1 MSTGRL
7 CRPLSPWRS
16 RRTAAR
22 KNPLTA
28 NAETLQSLR
37 FRKLGGRTQVKQLVR
52 ENILEIEPYP
62 PGKPIKEVER
72 ELGIKEAVK
81 MASNENPLGPS
92 PKALEAMR
100 QAISDTNLYPDGSAY
115 YLKRALAEH
124 LNVGEE
130 NIILGN
136 GSDEIIRMIVETF
149 LNEDE
154 EAVIAQPAF
163 IIYQIAVKVMN
174 GKCRIVNLRNFT
186 HDLVAMGKAVND
198 KTKLVFIANPNNP
211 TGTMVSDEE
220 VGTFMNKIS
229 DEVIVV
235 FDEAYYEYIIRDDF
249 PQTINYVRQGRN
261 VITLR
266 TFSKIYGLAGLRIGY
281 GVAREDLIRDMN
293 RVRQPFN
300 TNCLAQV
307 AALAALKDKEHIER
321 SSSINR
327 EGKDFIYEELD
338 KLKISY
344 VPSEANFILID
355 LKQDGKAIS
364 QKLMQEGIIVRPMGM
379 YGLPDFIRVT
389 IGTIQQNEKF
399 IKALE
404 EAI

>member
-1 MSTGRL
+1 
-7 CRPLSPWRS
+7 
-16 RRTAAR
+16 
-22 KNPLTA
+22 
-28 NAETLQSLR
+28 
-37 FRKLGGRTQVKQLVR
+37 
-52 ENILEIEPYP
+52 
-62 PGKPIKEVER
+62 
-72 ELGIKEAVK
+72 
-81 MASNENPLGPS
+81 
-92 PKALEAMR
+92 
-100 QAISDTNLYPDGSAY
+100 
-115 YLKRALAEH
+115 
-124 LNVGEE
+124 
-130 NIILGN
+130 
-136 GSDEIIRMIVETF
+136 
-149 LNEDE
+149 
-154 EAVIAQPAF
+154 
-163 IIYQIAVKVMN
+163 
-174 GKCRIVNLRNFT
+174 
-186 HDLVAMGKAVND
+186 
-198 KTKLVFIANPNNP
+198 
-211 TGTMVSDEE
+211 MVSDEE